1 MGVAKATEE
10 EFIAAYRELQS
21 TTLVAERLGM
31 TQGRVNH
38 RKRFIEKK
46 HGIVLPVFDH
56 RKAYNTAGTQQKEV
70 AKLSIQDGVVLIGS
84 DIHIWPNHRTTMQ
97 KAFIHFAKVLKPAA
111 IILNGDVADF
121 PSISRHPSI
130 NWEKIP
136 TVQEEIEA
144 ISDWLQEL
152 MDASKNSRRIWAAGN
167 HDLRFESRIANNIP
181 QARGVK
187 GVHLKDH
194 FPGWQP
200 CWRVDINEDIIVRHR
215 EYGGEHADWN
225 NVVKSGKT
233 IVTGHDHRLGVVPYT
248 DYRGTRYGIRTG
260 FMCDSPEDKQFV
272 NYLEARRPNWLA
284 GFAVLTFA
292 QGKLLLPEIVKKWS
306 DYEVEFRGGI
316 VRVG

>member
-306 DYEVEFRGGI
+306 ENEVEFRGGI
-316 VRVG
+316 VRVR

>member
-70 AKLSIQDGVVLIGS
+70 AKLSITDGVVLIGS

-111 IILNGDVADF
+111 IILNGDVADMA
-121 PSISRHPSI
+121 SVSRHPSI
-130 NWEKIP
+130 GWEKVP
-136 TVQEEIEA
+136 TIQEEIEA

-167 HDLRFESRIANNIP
+167 HDLRFESRIANTIP
-181 QARGVK
+181 QARGVQ

-200 CWRVDINEDIIVRHR
+200 CWRVDINDDIVVRHR
-215 EYGGEHADWN
+215 EYGGEHADWS
-225 NVVKSGKT
+225 NVVRSGKT
-233 IVTGHDHRLGVVPYT
+233 CITGHDHRLGVVPYT
-248 DYRGTRYGIRTG
+248 DYTGTRYGVRTG

>member
-1 MGVAKATEE
+1 MGTPKATEE
-10 EFIAAYRELQS
+10 EFISAYRELQS
-21 TTLVAERLGM
+21 TTLVAQRFGM

-38 RKRFIEKK
+38 RKRFLEKK

-56 RKAYNTAGTQQKEV
+56 RKAYNTAETQQKEV
-70 AKLSIQDGVVLIGS
+70 AKLSITDGCVLIGS

-97 KAFIHFAKVLKPAA
+97 QAFIHFAKFLKPTA
-111 IILNGDVADF
+111 IILNGDVADMAAA
-121 PSISRHPSI
+121 SRHPSI
-130 NWEKIP
+130 GWEKIP
-136 TVQEEIEA
+136 TIQEEIEA

-167 HDLRFESRIANNIP
+167 HDLRFESRIANTMP
-181 QARGVK
+181 EARGIQ

-200 CWRVDINEDIIVRHR
+200 CWRVDINDDIVVRHR
-215 EYGGEHADWN
+215 EYGGEHAAWQ
-225 NVVKSGKT
+225 NVLKSGKT

-248 DYRGTRYGIRTG
+248 DYTGTRYGVRTG

-284 GFAVLTFA
+284 GFAVLSFA

-306 DYEVEFRGGI
+306 DNEVEFRGGI
-316 VRVG
+316 VRVR